1 MVSNRNFRAA
11 WCCDRSRLFIIFS
24 LLCGP
29 EATVSPSPSSKRT
42 IKLRSPK
49 AESSSSGLG
58 PFTAKSRSRS
68 SQSQLSKGIGYGDSF
83 LRREKKAGPSVQDTD
98 HNTRELQ
105 LYLEALSL
113 VLPSGKRVT
122 TTFDRL
128 PQPTVTEMLRRSPI
142 LEQASELLRYASIE
156 EMTKQFD
163 SIKAVL
169 DCMETMFSHNSTRLL
184 LVQERILVPP
194 GERLPHVVLGRSSRG
209 RVTKPASYETA
220 QSISIIMENLG
231 VPCHKF
237 IEASRRIATIAGE
250 EEGKKVLEM
259 AQRICALSDD
269 LSVARSRLAVQE
281 SEPAERPGSLSLTT
295 PSTNVHTRRARADAD
310 KVARDVAH
318 QECLARV
325 AEFHRANCVK
335 EVSDD
340 LIISSSC
347 YEKEAREAEK
357 SEHAPGRMRKLLA
370 QVSSLSTDLP
380 EGIYVR
386 HGESRLDVLKVL
398 IIGPADTPYEH
409 GLFEFDLFCGSDFP
423 QRPPKMFFRTTGGGR
438 VRFNPNLY
446 NTGKSMLFFFF
457 SNLVVRAG
465 LPAPHWIHLLISE
478 PTNIWSLVCFSLLGT
493 WDGQP
498 WEPDCSSLLQLLVSI
513 QGMISH
519 ISCPRKRRRSINNR
533 C

>member
-1 MVSNRNFRAA
+1 
-11 WCCDRSRLFIIFS
+11 
-24 LLCGP
+24 
-29 EATVSPSPSSKRT
+29 
-42 IKLRSPK
+42 
-49 AESSSSGLG
+49 
-58 PFTAKSRSRS
+58 
-68 SQSQLSKGIGYGDSF
+68 
-83 LRREKKAGPSVQDTD
+83 
-98 HNTRELQ
+98 
-105 LYLEALSL
+105 
-113 VLPSGKRVT
+113 
-122 TTFDRL
+122 
-128 PQPTVTEMLRRSPI
+128 
-142 LEQASELLRYASIE
+142 
-156 EMTKQFD
+156 
-163 SIKAVL
+163 
-169 DCMETMFSHNSTRLL
+169 MFSHNSTRLL

-446 NTGKSMLFFFF
+446 NTGK
-457 SNLVVRAG
+457 
-465 LPAPHWIHLLISE
+465 I
-478 PTNIWSLVCFSLLGT
+478 CFSLLGT

-513 QGMISH
+513 QAMIFNDQPYYNEPGFEYHNDPARVQAYNRNIEYLTVRQFPAVLSHLQSSITNHIQSLMPLDVLSNSASPFVPDDLSFYTTPEPSPPSPCQSPPEEDDPIFGDVIREHFKLKAGMIMEKARSWENQTGKEPGIGEAVASLEGH
-519 ISCPRKRRRSINNR
+519 LKRHGFLN
-533 C
+533 